1 MHIYQSKAQGS
12 IGEGRKRTG
21 KEEGDKD
28 EKEGCTEKEEARRV
42 RTK

>member
-1 MHIYQSKAQGS
+1 MHIYQGKAQGS
-12 IGEGRKRTG
+12 IGEGRKRTE

-28 EKEGCTEKEEARRV
+28 EKEGCKEKEEARRV